1 MHNIYHVNYFKV
13 NNSVAF
19 KTFKSEA
26 ITSLGIFVTR
36 AEYEKSWKQRRIRV
50 QGQRELWKLREKR
63 KMQ

>member
-1 MHNIYHVNYFKV
+1 MHEIYHVNYFKV

-36 AEYEKSWKQRRIRV
+36 AECEKSWKQRRIRV
-50 QGQRELWKLREKR
+50 QGQREL
-63 KMQ
+63 